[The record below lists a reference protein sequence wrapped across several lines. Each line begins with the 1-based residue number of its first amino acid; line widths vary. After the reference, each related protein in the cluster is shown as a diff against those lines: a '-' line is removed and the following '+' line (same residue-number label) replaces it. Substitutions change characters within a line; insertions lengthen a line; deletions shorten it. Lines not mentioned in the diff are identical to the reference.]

1 MLDISDFHCHR
12 EQRVS
17 FAIEDTPVLKMRF
30 KLSGC
35 SLLCFDNGEE
45 PMLGEH
51 CSASVYSPRELRY
64 ERLTL

>member
-1 MLDISDFHCHR
+1 
-12 EQRVS
+12 
-17 FAIEDTPVLKMRF
+17 MRF

-64 ERLTL
+64 ERLTCEPRSALLRYIVTRSSSWGNWG